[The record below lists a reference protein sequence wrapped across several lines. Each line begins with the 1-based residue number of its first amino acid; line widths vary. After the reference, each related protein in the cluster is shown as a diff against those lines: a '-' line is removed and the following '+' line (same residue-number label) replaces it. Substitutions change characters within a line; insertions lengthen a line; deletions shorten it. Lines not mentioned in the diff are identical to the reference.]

1 TLALNTRNTL
11 TGVQIESLLTDLQGE
26 ASKLAGRAEI
36 NAALSARGNDVDAI
50 KRTLSGDAGF
60 KFLDGAIKGINV
72 AHYLRQAQARIKGEP
87 APEMNEANQTDFTAM
102 SGTAKIAN
110 GVVQNNDL

>member
-1 TLALNTRNTL
+1 
-11 TGVQIESLLTDLQGE
+11 
-26 ASKLAGRAEI
+26 
-36 NAALSARGNDVDAI
+36 
-50 KRTLSGDAGF
+50 F

-110 GVVQNNDL
+110 GVVQNNDLDLRSPLLRVGGEGSANLPQETIDYLVRASVVASLSGQGGKGLEQLKGVTVPIR